1 LVFLVL
7 SFVSASTSMLFW
19 VIITLIPDKKW
30 FTLASGISGHVS
42 EGSLL
47 FGH

>member
-1 LVFLVL
+1 
-7 SFVSASTSMLFW
+7 M
-19 VIITLIPDKKW
+19 KKL

-47 FGH
+47 FSHQNF